1 MNQTDLF
8 VMRKRKKI
16 LLKEVAEYIGCS
28 ISLLSR
34 YENMSVCMDS
44 DKVIKYE
51 QYIKSN

>member
-1 MNQTDLF
+1 MNQTELF
-8 VMRKRKKI
+8 VMRKRKRIK
-16 LLKEVAEYIGCS
+16 LKDIAEYIGCS

-51 QYIKSN
+51 RYIKSN